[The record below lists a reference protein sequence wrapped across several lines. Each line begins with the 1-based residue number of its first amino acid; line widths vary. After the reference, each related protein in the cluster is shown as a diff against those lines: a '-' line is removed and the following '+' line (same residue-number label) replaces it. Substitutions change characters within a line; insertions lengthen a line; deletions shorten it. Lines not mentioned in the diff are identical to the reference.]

1 MSEHRILR
9 LKPALRLERRGQHG
23 QNKTEQPDHSAS
35 LGDSIRS
42 STQIRFSVHTTVDSK
57 LKRLIKT
64 GIITL
69 DGERYRY
76 NPQRPLTPDEERQ
89 FDDIQRAFDKLSPVL
104 KKLKAPL
111 DS

>member
-1 MSEHRILR
+1 
-9 LKPALRLERRGQHG
+9 
-23 QNKTEQPDHSAS
+23 
-35 LGDSIRS
+35 
-42 STQIRFSVHTTVDSK
+42 VDSK

-89 FDDIQRAFDKLSPVL
+89 FDDIQRASTSCPLSE
-104 KKLKAPL
+104 KAEKRLWTAEWTRIPDGDAWTPAHTVKCNL
-111 DS
+111 IHAHERRERLQYHSE